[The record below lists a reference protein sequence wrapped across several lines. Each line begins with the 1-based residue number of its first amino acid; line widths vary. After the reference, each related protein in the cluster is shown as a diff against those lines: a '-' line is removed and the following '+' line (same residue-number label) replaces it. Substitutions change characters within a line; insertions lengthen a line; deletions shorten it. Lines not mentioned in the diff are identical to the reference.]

1 MPDSGMGGTPHH
13 VAPPVCVQYL
23 ARCDSSHLTFG
34 GPSMK
39 HLFAAIAALAT
50 LPLLAQT
57 ASAPAKPAEDPAKKP
72 VAIVNGQ
79 TITAADLDML
89 YDRLGTK
96 AREAYNQQGGKS
108 AYLENYIRKR
118 LVVQE

>member
-1 MPDSGMGGTPHH
+1 
-13 VAPPVCVQYL
+13 
-23 ARCDSSHLTFG
+23 
-34 GPSMK
+34 MK

-57 ASAPAKPAEDPAKKP
+57 APAPAKPAEDPAKKP
-72 VAIVNGQ
+72 VAMVNGQ

-96 AREAYNQQGGKS
+96 ASTITLLLRVCRRGASSRACTYKS
-108 AYLENYIRKR
+108 
-118 LVVQE
+118 